1 MTTLDVPVNAGRDKV
16 QRRRTWLAR
25 TAVVFILG
33 PTILYALYLILLAPA
48 QYQTTT
54 AFAVRGAENAPLDT
68 LGVLGISAPSSNT
81 LDARIVEEYIRS
93 SAMVEGLREGYG
105 FNEAYSRFNLDPLF
119 SRLPAN
125 ASNERATRFWRG
137 KVRVRHDPS
146 SQSTIVEIG
155 AFTAQDSLRL
165 SQGVLALSENLVNH
179 MSDRA
184 MTDLAAAADREIQ
197 RKREEYEAAR
207 DHLAEYQGRRF
218 SGVDVSTPAQQA
230 MALVGTIDGQLAQK
244 RTELATMSQTY
255 QPDAPQLAGLRREI
269 AALEAERARAVQSA
283 LSTPGEQAAG
293 GQIEAQAVLMD
304 YEVAQ
309 QAYIAALQA
318 SESVRRQA
326 VNDRK
331 YVVAY
336 VPPRE
341 PEQSNWW
348 SRLGNVLAVFV
359 GSALLWGVGALIY
372 SIIRDHME

>member
-1 MTTLDVPVNAGRDKV
+1 MTTLDVPVNAGLSRT
-16 QRRRTWLAR
+16 QRRRTLLAR
-25 TAVVFILG
+25 SAVILILG

-48 QYQTTT
+48 QFRTTT
-54 AFAVRGAENAPLDT
+54 AFAVRGAESAPMDT

-93 SAMVEGLREGYG
+93 HAMVEGLRERFG
-105 FNEAYSRFNLDPLF
+105 FNEAYSRFSLDPMF
-119 SRLPAN
+119 SFLPAG
-125 ASNERATRFWRG
+125 ADRERATRFWRS
-137 KVRVRHDPS
+137 KVRVRHDPA

-155 AFTAQDSLRL
+155 AYTPEDSLRL
-165 SQGVLALSENLVNH
+165 SQGVLTLSEELVNE

-184 MTDLAAAADREIQ
+184 MTDLAEAADREIE
-197 RKREEYEAAR
+197 RKREDFQAAR
-207 DHLAEYQGRRF
+207 DRLAEYQGRRF

-230 MALVGTIDGQLAQK
+230 MALVGSLDSQLAAK

-269 AALEAERARAVQSA
+269 AALEAERARAIQGA
-283 LSTPGEQAAG
+283 MSTPGEQASG
-293 GQIEAQAVLMD
+293 RQIEAQAVLMD
-304 YEVAQ
+304 YEFAQ
-309 QAYIAALQA
+309 QAYTAALQA
-318 SESVRRQA
+318 AESVRRQSI
-326 VNDRK
+326 NDRK

-348 SRLGNVLAVFV
+348 SRLGNVLAVLI
-359 GSALLWGVGALIY
+359 GSALIWGVGALIY